1 MARRSRNWNEDLAR
15 DLKDA
20 EFARAFIMASIDEG
34 ISVQMTL
41 GKVIRAMGIK
51 EFSRRSKIASS
62 NIIRAIDPRHNPTQA
77 TLNRLLRPFD
87 LMLTIAPIN
96 SHRTKGAA

>member
-20 EFARAFIMASIDEG
+20 EFA
-34 ISVQMTL
+34 
-41 GKVIRAMGIK
+41 
-51 EFSRRSKIASS
+51 RRSKIASS